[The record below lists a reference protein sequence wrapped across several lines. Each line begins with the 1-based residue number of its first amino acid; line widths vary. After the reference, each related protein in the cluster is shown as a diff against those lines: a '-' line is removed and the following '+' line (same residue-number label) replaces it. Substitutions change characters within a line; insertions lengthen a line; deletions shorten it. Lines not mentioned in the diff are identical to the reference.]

1 MKKLLR
7 IEEAFMFGLALYLNS
22 YLPFATWVFWV
33 LFLLPDIG
41 MLGYLANPRIGA
53 ITYNL
58 LHHKGIAIVVYLIGY
73 YLIIPELTL
82 VGVVLFGHSSF
93 DRIFGY
99 GLKYDDHFKHTHLGW
114 IGKDGD

>member
-7 IEEAFMFGLALYLNS
+7 IEEALMFGLALYLNS
-22 YLPFATWVFWV
+22 YLPFATWVFWA

-53 ITYNL
+53 IAYNL
-58 LHHKGIAIVVYLIGY
+58 LHHKGIAIVIYLIGY

-82 VGVVLFGHSSF
+82 AGVVLFGHSSF

-114 IGKDGD
+114 IGKAGD